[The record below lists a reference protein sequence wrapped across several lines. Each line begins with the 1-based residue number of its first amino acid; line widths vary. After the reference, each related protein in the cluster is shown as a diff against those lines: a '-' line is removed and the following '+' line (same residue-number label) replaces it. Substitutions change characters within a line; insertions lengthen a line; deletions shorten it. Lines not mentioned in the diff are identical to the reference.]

1 MSERLAQRVA
11 LLATIDPADG
21 LASATT
27 TSDVIDAKLYDSLM
41 FVYAMGATI
50 TSSSKYTL
58 TVYKGTVAT
67 AASITSTV
75 TSVTFGPADDAKQ
88 KIIDVDVSKEGANR
102 YYKGTVVQNG
112 ATTTLGKHCL
122 FVFGSSTRYH
132 PATDNDLSSV
142 SSITYA

>member
-11 LLATIDPADG
+11 LLSTIDPAEG
-21 LASATT
+21 AASATT
-27 TSDVIDAKLYDSLM
+27 TSDVIDARLYDSLM

-58 TVYKGTVAT
+58 TVYKGTVA
-67 AASITSTV
+67 AAATITSTV
-75 TSVTFGPADDAKQ
+75 TSVTMGPGDDAKQ
-88 KIIDVDVSKEGANR
+88 KIIDVDVSKEGAFR
-102 YYKGTVVQNG
+102 YYKGTVVQND
-112 ATTTLGKHCL
+112 ATTTSGIHTLML
-122 FVFGSSTRYH
+122 FGSSTRYH

>member
-11 LLATIDPADG
+11 LLATIDPAEG
-21 LASATT
+21 TASATT

-41 FVYAMGATI
+41 FVYALGATI

-67 AASITSTV
+67 AASITSSV
-75 TSVTFGPADDAKQ
+75 TSITMGPADDAKQ

-102 YYKGTVVQNG
+102 YYKGTVVQND
-112 ATTTLGKHCL
+112 ATTTSGIHSLM
-122 FVFGSSTRYH
+122 VFGSSARYH